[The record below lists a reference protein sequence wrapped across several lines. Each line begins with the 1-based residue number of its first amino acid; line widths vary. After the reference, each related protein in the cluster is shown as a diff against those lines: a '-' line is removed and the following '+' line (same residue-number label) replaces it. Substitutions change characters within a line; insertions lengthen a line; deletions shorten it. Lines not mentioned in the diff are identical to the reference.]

1 MSESAGQTAPEH
13 APARAA
19 RLRGLVAT
27 WPRRIGALV
36 GSSVLAWAVG
46 TYVPKLLDEGTKAAG
61 IGPGVLA
68 VDVVTDVDLIDDTKH
83 PHVPEFVISRPIE
96 EIGPPPNGDFE
107 QGRYAW
113 AHAQGG
119 VDALQSLVRFVVR
132 GETEQPV
139 VLLGLRV
146 EIVERAPPLEG
157 TLVSY
162 FGQGAPAAV
171 RFFEIDLD
179 DGQPRA
185 KFIGDD
191 EQEATLFPF
200 RVSSSE
206 LEIFDVIA
214 RSLRSD
220 VSWRLRLD
228 YVAKGEQGTTTIDD
242 RGKPFRTTAPH
253 DANSLGLSGS
263 PGPPRQIAYGWLDGR
278 WQELATPG

>member
-1 MSESAGQTAPEH
+1 MSESAGQKGLD
-13 APARAA
+13 AA
-19 RLRGLVAT
+19 RPLGRMRGLVAT

-36 GSSVLAWAVG
+36 GSSALAWAVG

-61 IGPGVLA
+61 LGPGVLA

-83 PHVPEFVISRPIE
+83 PHVPEFVIAKPIE
-96 EIGPPPNGDFE
+96 EIEPPPNGEFE
-107 QGRYAW
+107 EGRYAW

-119 VDALQSLVRFVVR
+119 VDALESLIRFVVR
-132 GETEQPV
+132 GETAEPV
-139 VLLGLRV
+139 VLMGLRV
-146 EIVERAPPLEG
+146 EIVERGPPLAG

-162 FGQGAPAAV
+162 FGLGAPAAV

-179 DGQPRA
+179 AERPRA
-185 KFIGDD
+185 RFIGDD
-191 EQEATLFPF
+191 ERETTLFPY

-206 LEIFDVIA
+206 LEIFDVVA

-242 RGKPFRTTAPH
+242 HGKPFRTTARH
-253 DANSLGLSGS
+253 DAGFLDPARSS
-263 PGPPRQIAYGWLDGR
+263 GPPRQVGYGWLDGR
-278 WQELATPG
+278 WQELAAAG